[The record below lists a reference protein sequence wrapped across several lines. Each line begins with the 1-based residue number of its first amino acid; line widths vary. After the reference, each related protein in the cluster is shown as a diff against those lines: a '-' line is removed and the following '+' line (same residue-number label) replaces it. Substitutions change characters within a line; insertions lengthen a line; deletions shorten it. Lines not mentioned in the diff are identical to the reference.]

1 MQIHRKSSY
10 LTILACMVISLQG
23 CTKSTPPPSEENS
36 DPPMISME
44 SAVPEEQPAG
54 AFKMT
59 VAGVGGVVSAKPA
72 DLSIDLNAADGKPFK
87 LRMKDTN
94 FLVVRRDLSDFQRIK
109 PQEMNP
115 GKLKVALTF
124 PGDGEYLS
132 CLQFT
137 TDDGKSYS
145 LSAPLQI
152 GKTGKA
158 TLSALTPDVGKSK
171 DVDSYT
177 FNLID
182 PPEQASTTMVSMPSF
197 RISKDKR
204 PSSNLEPIDDK
215 AGYAVV
221 LKEGDGKFLRTIPV
235 TNQSLSKLYQQPI
248 MFHVKV
254 TEPGMYRMW
263 SQFKI
268 DGTIHTVAYTFEV
281 KST

>member
-1 MQIHRKSSY
+1 
-10 LTILACMVISLQG
+10 MVISLQG
-23 CTKSTPPPSEENS
+23 CAKSTPPPSEENS

-59 VAGVGGVVSAKPA
+59 VGGVNGAVSAKPA

-109 PQEMNP
+109 PQEMGS

-137 TDDGKSYS
+137 TDDGKNYS

-152 GKTGKA
+152 GKTGKG

-182 PPEQASTTMVSMPSF
+182 PPEQASALMVSMPSF